1 MRSITNTVVAGLM
14 GTAVLLAGTP
24 VFAQY
29 GGARFGET
37 KLPGPHCLTDAQRKT
52 NADLKALER
61 PTTTEDPSWI
71 FDPDYLVGTWTIDW
85 SGPETPL
92 GTEVTGTLTIAH
104 VEGCDYEGTLDAK
117 SLEGPFTAQVLIQA
131 DPEHQWLT
139 WTEIDSRGFVMVRSG
154 PVGGDLGGYFNHSWN
169 RVAAVTL
176 KGKKLRLFGST
187 FFASPGAFQLRAQ
200 LSVDGGPVRSM
211 GTVWFRKGRT
221 R

>member
-1 MRSITNTVVAGLM
+1 MRLITDTVLAGLVVTT
-14 GTAVLLAGTP
+14 GLLAAAP

-37 KLPGPHCLTDAQRKT
+37 RLPGPNCLSDAQRKT
-52 NADLKALER
+52 NAELKALTR
-61 PTTTEDPSWI
+61 PTTKDDPIWI
-71 FDPDYLVGTWTIDW
+71 FDPEYLVGTWTIDW
-85 SGPETPL
+85 NGPETPL

-117 SLEGPFTAQVLIQA
+117 SLEGPYTAKLLIQA
-131 DPEHQWLT
+131 DPDRQWLT
-139 WTEIDSRGFVMVRSG
+139 WTEIDSRGFVTVRSG
-154 PVGGDLGGYFNHSWN
+154 QVAGDLGGYFTHYWD
-169 RVAAVTL
+169 RVAAFTL